1 MIIKDS
7 SPVII
12 RLSDDEKSK
21 YSGDNNEENL
31 SGVAILLRNLEKNQS
46 EKELFLLS
54 NTLLRRMLQEID
66 SSDINSNDKDFLI
79 RLNLF
84 LESLYNSTSLRGI
97 LKGESKDI
105 ESFDRYELKEKLML
119 ISELL

>member
-1 MIIKDS
+1 MSIKES

-66 SSDINSNDKDFLI
+66 SSDLNSNDKDFLI